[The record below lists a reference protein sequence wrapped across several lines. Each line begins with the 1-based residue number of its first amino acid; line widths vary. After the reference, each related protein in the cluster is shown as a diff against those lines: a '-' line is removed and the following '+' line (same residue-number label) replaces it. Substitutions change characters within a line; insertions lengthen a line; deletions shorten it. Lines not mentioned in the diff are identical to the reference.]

1 MKTYKNFMEEVVG
14 RAQIH
19 YPSKDGYGKPIKII
33 ATVPPVQEPAIANKY
48 DLNRYLEKYIKD
60 MKSKGLI
67 QGTAY
72 DIVFPH
78 DAKWR
83 KSSKAS
89 REV

>member
-1 MKTYKNFMEEVVG
+1 M
-14 RAQIH
+14 
-19 YPSKDGYGKPIKII
+19 
-33 ATVPPVQEPAIANKY
+33 QEPAIDNKY
-48 DLNRYLEKYIKD
+48 ELNRYLEKYIKD